1 MYIQVTESMFH
12 DQFRAFN
19 REENFSYEAR
29 SLLFDYLT
37 EAEDN
42 GANDGAGLELDI
54 IGICCDFAEATI
66 DAYLQ
71 DYRLLDHDSDLS
83 ELSETE
89 LKEFIENDISNNS
102 IFVGWSTDDS
112 FVYAQF

>member
-1 MYIQVTESMFH
+1 MYILVTESMFH
-12 DQFRAFN
+12 DQFFAYDRQD
-19 REENFSYEAR
+19 NFSYSAR
-29 SLLFDYLT
+29 SMLFDYLT

-42 GANDGAGLELDI
+42 GSNDGAGLELDI

-71 DYRLLDHDSDLS
+71 DYRLLDHDTDLS
-83 ELSETE
+83 ELSEE
-89 LKEFIENDISNNS
+89 DLKQFIENDINNNS
-102 IFVGWSTDDS
+102 IFIGWSSDDS

>member
-1 MYIQVTESMFH
+1 MYIQVNESMFH
-12 DQFRAFN
+12 DQFFAFD
-19 REENFSYEAR
+19 RQDNFSYQAR

-42 GANDGAGLELDI
+42 GSNDGAGLELDI

-66 DAYLQ
+66 EVFLN

-89 LKEFIENDISNNS
+89 LKEFIENYINDNS
-102 IFVGWSTDDS
+102 IFIGWSSDDS